1 MNVAKIVY
9 EGLRSYKVW
18 VDVSMDAPFQSSHE
32 NEMLRNST
40 LSNYKEYKMDETRT
54 LEIEGPVNEENGH
67 TPCVF
72 EDLGRF
78 LQKASALKT
87 SISVKKSAEN
97 CFDFISI
104 VGGMSGVSHEIC
116 VSFQDGKVD
125 YKAEGGYRNNLPL
138 EDVIEQQLFESNVCL
153 TSQRKGKNTYFVQR
167 GVANNFVYGCY
178 SIPTDRLN
186 EETNNNKKD
195 FYIIYFGDG
204 GCVETQTNAAGE
216 AYGKMKCFD
225 KNKKLIFDG
234 EAPIGMSLKSCYNV
248 SLKRF
253 YDNNVSIYADK
264 KEKADNKAAAENKK
278 KQEEDEKQAKRR
290 RVEEDKKL
298 DNALKEEKELKES
311 HIKVAPILKDVNAMT
326 QKEAKEHYTSLNLSA
341 KKLKEK
347 MRPWTDQPATPSS
360 SSSKKRKR

>member
-138 EDVIEQQLFESNVCL
+138 EVIEQRLCKSNICL
-153 TSQRKGKNTYFVQR
+153 TFLRKGKNTYFVQR

-326 QKEAKEHYTSLNLSA
+326 EKEAKEHYTSLNLSA